1 MPISQTESQAPLPLV
16 GNASKWL
23 PALFGT
29 ACGIVVAN
37 LYYTQPLAGLVS
49 IALGLPKQ
57 NAGLLTTLPLIGYGA
72 GLLTVVPLGD
82 LVENRRLVLWLVA
95 LEALCLLLI
104 SVATQSTV
112 FLTLGFF
119 IGVTAAVVQVLVPYS
134 SYLVAEEARGR
145 TLGQVVSGL
154 MLGIML
160 SRPVSSLIADMSS
173 WRMVYRF
180 SAVMMGIV
188 FVATCAVL
196 PRRQPAPHLT
206 YIALLA
212 SLGRI
217 FATTEVL
224 RRRALYHACLFGSF
238 SAFWTALP
246 LWLTGPQYHMS
257 QRGVA
262 WIALA
267 GVAGAIAPPIAA
279 RMAGKGLARTGTIAA
294 MLLAAGAFLFS
305 DLAGDSS
312 SLSIAIVV
320 AVAIMIDFATSANL
334 VFGQRAIFLLGAELR
349 SRLNGLY
356 LATFFAGGAVS
367 AAASGWIYV
376 HFGWRGVTV
385 FGALLP
391 LLGMLYLATEPRS
404 VSRSVAETH

>member
-1 MPISQTESQAPLPLV
+1 MPGAASESQAQLPKV
-16 GNASKWL
+16 GHTPKWL

-49 IALGLPKQ
+49 AALGLPKQ

-72 GLLTVVPLGD
+72 GLLTVVPLAD
-82 LVENRRLVLWLVA
+82 LMENRRLVLWLVA
-95 LEALCLLLI
+95 LEALCLLSI
-104 SVATQSTV
+104 SVAAQPTV

-134 SYLVAEEARGR
+134 TYLVPEEERGR

-160 SRPVSSLIADMSS
+160 SRPVSSMIADLAG
-173 WRMVYRF
+173 WRTVYRF
-180 SAVMMGIV
+180 SAATMGLV
-188 FVATCAVL
+188 FFAALAIL
-196 PRRQPAPHLT
+196 PRRRPAPNLT
-206 YIALLA
+206 YAALLG
-212 SLGRI
+212 SLGRL
-217 FATTEVL
+217 FVTTETL
-224 RRRALYHACLFGSF
+224 RRRALYHTCIFGSF

-246 LWLTGPQYHMS
+246 LWLTGPEFHLS

-267 GVAGAIAPPIAA
+267 GVAGAIAPPFAA
-279 RMAGKGLARTGTIAA
+279 RAAEKGLARAGTIAA
-294 MLLAAGAFLFS
+294 MLLASCGFLLS
-305 DLAGDSS
+305 DLATDASKL
-312 SLSIAIVV
+312 SLAIVV

-334 VFGQRAIFLLGAELR
+334 VFGQRAIFLLNAELR
-349 SRLNGLY
+349 GRLNGLY
-356 LATFFAGGAVS
+356 LATFFAGGALS
-367 AAASGWIYV
+367 AAVSGWIYA

-385 FGALLP
+385 FGTSLP
-391 LLGMLYLATEPRS
+391 LLGMLYVLTERRAVIRP
-404 VSRSVAETH
+404 ALEAQ